1 MRLHATRESCD
12 AGEITLLAIVET
24 VLAVA
29 LLITLSLWLDT
40 ARWLAGACLLAPLLL
55 LRTEE
60 SMLRGLR
67 WNVWL
72 FKTEQRRSVT
82 IIGSSLLVL
91 GVAVW
96 IAHEWAI
103 LLLVPFTGVLL
114 AFTFALIFFVTRFT
128 ATLVAV
134 VQHPL
139 RSLAALP
146 SNWRRLVLATDSGL
160 DPEFMPD
167 ADIGPAV
174 FLGDW
179 HRETLLDRWISL
191 TGFLAIY
198 PITAAYRWSVK
209 ATCVVYLPL
218 LWLVNTARHRAP
230 SVRQMLADYVAD
242 DIQRLR
248 RALLLV
254 SSAFLVGKIAVL
266 IHMDDTLAW
275 VKTAAPP
282 PVLKILRTL
291 QPYLTPRHI
300 EMWQVTPVLNGL
312 LAFGM
317 FYFARRMIH
326 LGDRAPADASVQWR
340 WNVMSAATLVLSLYT
355 IVCVLMVTWQAGDL
369 MGTLRKIGE
378 VIDWQWLPHAE
389 AGGRR

>member
-1 MRLHATRESCD
+1 MRPHATRESCD

-146 SNWRRLVLATDSGL
+146 SN
-160 DPEFMPD
+160 
-167 ADIGPAV
+167 
-174 FLGDW
+174 
-179 HRETLLDRWISL
+179 
-191 TGFLAIY
+191 
-198 PITAAYRWSVK
+198 
-209 ATCVVYLPL
+209 
-218 LWLVNTARHRAP
+218 
-230 SVRQMLADYVAD
+230 
-242 DIQRLR
+242 
-248 RALLLV
+248 
-254 SSAFLVGKIAVL
+254 
-266 IHMDDTLAW
+266 
-275 VKTAAPP
+275 
-282 PVLKILRTL
+282 
-291 QPYLTPRHI
+291 
-300 EMWQVTPVLNGL
+300 
-312 LAFGM
+312 
-317 FYFARRMIH
+317 
-326 LGDRAPADASVQWR
+326 
-340 WNVMSAATLVLSLYT
+340 
-355 IVCVLMVTWQAGDL
+355 
-369 MGTLRKIGE
+369 
-378 VIDWQWLPHAE
+378 
-389 AGGRR
+389 